1 MREQFLLKTESNSRI
16 KTKPNHALRSISSFN
31 RECGLLILVLTRLVL
46 ARAERKRARRL
57 DLLPSI
63 HWSCLSGSPSYKSPA
78 WISNAAAG
86 NSQLMWVKEGLEGV
100 RKKRGKYLGQPENKW
115 VRREMMY
122 RDFLRFGLGGQSTP
136 VVGKKCHHVQ
146 LAVTQLYSGPGVPE
160 RDRPPILPTYVPPT
174 SAGGVTSFG
183 FDDYPEVSASASAGS
198 AWGPNDQITR
208 E

>member
-1 MREQFLLKTESNSRI
+1 MDQQRGRRQF
-16 KTKPNHALRSISSFN
+16 
-31 RECGLLILVLTRLVL
+31 
-46 ARAERKRARRL
+46 
-57 DLLPSI
+57 
-63 HWSCLSGSPSYKSPA
+63 
-78 WISNAAAG
+78 AADVG
-86 NSQLMWVKEGLEGV
+86 QEGLEGV

-115 VRREMMY
+115 
-122 RDFLRFGLGGQSTP
+122 
-136 VVGKKCHHVQ
+136 